1 MSQANEQTTA
11 SDVTISELLG
21 AVKGFLMDSALP
33 ALSGRDQFNAR
44 VAANVLGIID
54 REQQVGPELA
64 ALDAAAAQQWLS
76 GDSGSGTALQQLS
89 RALAAR
95 EIDADTDFFEYLKQ
109 RQLLVAAINNPRYA
123 SRKLAEDCLL
133 YTSPSPRDMRRS
145 RMPSSA

>member
-1 MSQANEQTTA
+1 MSQDSEQTTA

-54 REQQVGPELA
+54 REQQLGPELA
-64 ALDAAAAQQWLS
+64 ALDAAAAQQWLP
-76 GDSGSGTALQQLS
+76 GDPRPGNAPQQLS

-95 EIDADTDFFEYLKQ
+95 EIDADSDFFKYLKQ
-109 RQLLVAAINNPRYA
+109 RQLLVSAINNPRYS
-123 SRKLAEDCLL
+123 SRKVAEEKW
-133 YTSPSPRDMRRS
+133 RS
-145 RMPSSA
+145 ES

>member
-11 SDVTISELLG
+11 SDVTISELLE

-64 ALDAAAAQQWLS
+64 ALDAAAAQQWLP

-95 EIDADTDFFEYLKQ
+95 EIDADTDFFVYLKQ

-123 SRKLAEDCLL
+123 SRKVAEE
-133 YTSPSPRDMRRS
+133 RWRS
-145 RMPSSA
+145 ES

>member
-1 MSQANEQTTA
+1 MSQDEAQTTA
-11 SDVTISELLG
+11 SDVTTSELLG

-54 REQQVGPELA
+54 REQQLGPELA
-64 ALDAAAAQQWLS
+64 ALDAAAAQQWLP
-76 GDSGSGTALQQLS
+76 GDPGPGTSPQRLS

-95 EIDADTDFFEYLKQ
+95 QIDADRHFFDYLKK

-123 SRKLAEDCLL
+123 SRKVAEEKW
-133 YTSPSPRDMRRS
+133 RDDS
-145 RMPSSA
+145 

>member
-1 MSQANEQTTA
+1 MSQDSEQTTA

-54 REQQVGPELA
+54 REQQMGPELA
-64 ALDAAAAQQWLS
+64 ALDAAAAQQWLP

-95 EIDADTDFFEYLKQ
+95 ELDADTDFFEYLKQ

-123 SRKLAEDCLL
+123 SRKVAEE
-133 YTSPSPRDMRRS
+133 RWRS
-145 RMPSSA
+145 ES